1 MSLTRF
7 GDALILAISSCP
19 KWPRQRDLKNVPGQ
33 AKDLN
38 SLFQDLGFCTWHP
51 DQEELTLQGV
61 KDAVADLC
69 QRTERNLQEMS
80 EENCLVTVAVLSHGR
95 KRAASELP
103 DMVCY
108 DSFGEHIDSND
119 ADLDEV
125 LIDGFCRIHVPEGKS
140 LKVWL
145 LLDCCQSNEEMNRW
159 RAPERMTKLEGRRCF
174 GHPSLVDFLF
184 FFPCDPGREAHD
196 YFSMSKAITEI
207 LTCRV
212 QPIKV
217 YDACRSAMKLVQ
229 KWSGR
234 TVRPRIVER
243 GDFGDIWFPGR
254 LPDHWNLARLK
265 RFLLQLIGFLN
276 VLFFLI
282 IVCICYYHYGHYGLY
297 ESCLYWYRRAP
308 RIDFLPAF
316 PTGHFRKCSFDD
328 AVRLCLC
335 SVYCLAEVRSGEMV
349 REIQKMVSERTG
361 SGFLAR
367 VRNMFGFDRAE
378 ERLYRAI
385 ESHKWWR
392 TLERLVF
399 VMILLWYHWYPGM
412 DLPWSAIFRHCNDT
426 VRIVNCL
433 LWLW

>member
-7 GDALILAISSCP
+7 GDALILAVSSCP

-51 DQEELTLQGV
+51 DQEELTQQGV
-61 KDAVADLC
+61 KDAVANLC

-125 LIDGFCRIHVPEGKS
+125 LIDGFCSIHVPEGKS

-159 RAPERMTKLEGRRCF
+159 RAPEKMTKLERRCF
-174 GHPSLVDFLF
+174 GDPSHVDFLF

-196 YFSMSKAITEI
+196 YFSMSKAITEV

-212 QPIKV
+212 QPITV

-243 GDFGDIWFPGR
+243 GDFGDIWFLGR
-254 LPDHWNLARLK
+254 LPDHSNLAPSK
-265 RFLLQLIGFLN
+265 RFLLQLIGFLKVFVFLMN
-276 VLFFLI
+276 YVIIIMAIMFFTSLVYI
-282 IVCICYYHYGHYGLY
+282 GI
-297 ESCLYWYRRAP
+297 YWYRRAP

-316 PTGHFRKCSFDD
+316 PTGHICSFNF
-328 AVRLCLC
+328 AVCLCLC
-335 SVYCLAEVRSGEMV
+335 SVYCLAEVRSREMV
-349 REIQKMVSERTG
+349 REIQKMVSERSG

-367 VRNMFGFDRAE
+367 VRNMFGFNRAE
-378 ERLYRAI
+378 ERLCRAI

-392 TLERLVF
+392 TLARVVF
-399 VMILLWYHWYPGM
+399 VMILLWYWYHWYPGM
-412 DLPWSAIFRHCNDT
+412 DLPFLGIATTLSVI
-426 VRIVNCL
+426 IVNCL
-433 LWLW
+433 L